1 MNSKMIDNFTKGWIA
16 KIQHDEIQARKDLLD
31 IYKKSPDYVLSLLS
45 TLQVALPSF
54 AETFN
59 LLLKEENQKLSKS

>member
-1 MNSKMIDNFTKGWIA
+1 MNSKKIDDFTKGWIA

-45 TLQVALPSF
+45 TFQVALPSF

-59 LLLKEENQKLSKS
+59 LLLKEENQKLSKK